1 MSRTVGIAIFASG
14 RGSNARSLLQACS
27 DGYLNAR
34 GVLIISNHAD
44 AGVHEIAKEFGV
56 PSQTISRDQFED
68 GKAFADALL
77 TTLKDAK
84 AELICL
90 AGYMRKMP
98 PALIRA
104 YEGAMLNIHP
114 ALLPKFGGKGMYGLN
129 VHQAVIEAGEQQ
141 TGVTVHYVNEKYDE
155 GAILLQRGGVLV
167 KKDDTPESLAAR
179 VLDLEHRLYPEAVH
193 KWLDLF
199 AGARQVC

>member
-14 RGSNARSLLQACS
+14 RGSNARSLLQACA

-44 AGVHEIAKEFGV
+44 AGVHDIAKEFGV
-56 PSQTISRDQFED
+56 PSRTISRDQFED
-68 GKAFADALL
+68 GKAFADELITAL
-77 TTLKDAK
+77 KEAK

-90 AGYMRKMP
+90 AGYMRKVP

-104 YEGAMLNIHP
+104 YEGALLNIHP

-129 VHQAVIEAGEQQ
+129 VHQAVIEAGESQ

-155 GAILLQRGGVLV
+155 GVILLQRGGVLV
-167 KKDDTPESLAAR
+167 EKDDSPESLAAR

-193 KWLDLF
+193 KWLDMF